1 MPGFLFEQDLV
12 QFINR
17 SKNTGVHCL
26 LHIGLIITVLS
37 IFLLS
42 PRLNPC
48 RLSGSNITIATQ
60 NCYTMAV
67 VMQDAELLMEFRNPS
82 TKEKAFTGIIKKY
95 QEKLYWHVRRM
106 VVEHEDANDVLQ
118 NVFIRVWNGLQNFR
132 EDSQLYTWLY
142 RIATNECLS
151 FLEQKKRKSTVS
163 LGDAETGLS
172 NSIKADKHF
181 DPNKLEWKLQL
192 AMQQLPEKQRIVFN
206 LRYYDEMPYEQM
218 SKVLETSE
226 GALKASYH
234 HAVKKIEDF
243 ILNH

>member
-1 MPGFLFEQDLV
+1 
-12 QFINR
+12 
-17 SKNTGVHCL
+17 
-26 LHIGLIITVLS
+26 
-37 IFLLS
+37 
-42 PRLNPC
+42 
-48 RLSGSNITIATQ
+48 
-60 NCYTMAV
+60 MAI
-67 VMQDAELLMEFRNPS
+67 VMQDAELLLQFRNPS
-82 TKEKAFTGIIKKY
+82 TKEKAFTAIIKKY
-95 QEKLYWHVRRM
+95 QEKLYWHIRRM

-118 NVFIRVWNGLQNFR
+118 NVFIRVWNGLENFR

-142 RIATNECLS
+142 RIGTNECLT

-163 LGDAETGLS
+163 LGDVESGLS
-172 NSIKADKHF
+172 NTIKADKHF

-206 LRYYDEMPYEQM
+206 LRYYDEMPYEEM

>member
-1 MPGFLFEQDLV
+1 
-12 QFINR
+12 
-17 SKNTGVHCL
+17 
-26 LHIGLIITVLS
+26 
-37 IFLLS
+37 
-42 PRLNPC
+42 
-48 RLSGSNITIATQ
+48 
-60 NCYTMAV
+60 MAV
-67 VMQDAELLMEFRNPS
+67 VMQDAELLLQFRNPS
-82 TKEKAFTGIIKKY
+82 TKEKAFTAIIKKY
-95 QEKLYWHVRRM
+95 QEKLYWHIRRM

-118 NVFIRVWNGLQNFR
+118 NAFIRVWKGLDNFR
-132 EDSQLYTWLY
+132 EDSQLYTWMY
-142 RIATNECLS
+142 RIGTNECLT

-163 LGDAETGLS
+163 LDGDVETGLS
-172 NSIKADKHF
+172 NTIKADKHF